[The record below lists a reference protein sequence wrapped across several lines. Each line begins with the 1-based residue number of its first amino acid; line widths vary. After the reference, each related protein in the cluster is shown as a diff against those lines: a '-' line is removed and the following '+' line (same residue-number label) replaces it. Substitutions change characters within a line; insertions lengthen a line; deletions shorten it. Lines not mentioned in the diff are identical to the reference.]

1 MKINSRDFELRKVK
15 IAFVLPNL
23 KGEGAEKTILN
34 LFSNLDRNKFEIT
47 LILASKK
54 GEYIDFFA
62 IRC

>member
-1 MKINSRDFELRKVK
+1 MKINSRDFESRKIK

-23 KGEGAEKTILN
+23 KGGGAEKTILN
-34 LFSNLDRNKFEIT
+34 LCSNLDRNKFEIT